1 MKNTVKL
8 CSDNTSK
15 TNNGIFEGWGT
26 SLCWWAHRVGYSPEL
41 TAKSAELF
49 FSEKGLN
56 LNIMRYNIGGGDD
69 PTHKHITRTDSIIP
83 GWLNYDKNKN
93 EYYYDYEADSNQLNV
108 LKSAYKSAG
117 KDALVEVFS
126 NSPPYFMT
134 KSGCTSGNT
143 DPNDNNLKDDCYE
156 AFAEYIAN
164 VTEYINNKLNI
175 DVYCV
180 SPMNEPD
187 TDYWGEFSPKQEG
200 CHYDPGE
207 SQNKIIIETAKAIKS
222 KGLNHIKIVASDE
235 TSTDKQ
241 LEEYHLY
248 TDEVKEVLDRIN
260 AHTYGTERQEELGQL
275 MLKEKVNIWM
285 SETDWSDV
293 AGEDAGQMGAAL
305 WFSKKIISDINA
317 LSPSAWVIW
326 LVIDHHR
333 SKDGFMGNVDSG
345 FPSTDNGY
353 WGVAFADHDTKEI
366 FLSKKYYAFGQF
378 SRYIRP
384 GDTIIHCDSQTL
396 GALNNE
402 NGKLTIVAINDKKED
417 IIKIFDVSDFK
428 NTTAKVQVIRTSGAL
443 EDGENWSEL
452 PCFEF
457 SNGSFDYSL
466 KGNSITT
473 FIIK

>member
-1 MKNTVKL
+1 MSNTVKIL
-8 CSDNTSK
+8 LKNASQ
-15 TNNGIFEGWGT
+15 TNNGRFEGWGT

-41 TAKSAELF
+41 TEKSAELF

-69 PTHKHITRTDSIIP
+69 PSHKHITRTDSIVP
-83 GWLNYDKNKN
+83 GWLYFDESKN
-93 EYYYDYEADSNQLNV
+93 EYYYNYTADRNQLNV
-108 LKSAYKSAG
+108 LEAAYKKAG

-134 KSGCTSGNT
+134 KSGCSSGNT
-143 DPNDNNLKDDCYE
+143 DPNENNLKDQCFKD
-156 AFAEYIAN
+156 FAEYIAH
-164 VTEYINNKLNI
+164 VTEYINNTLNI
-175 DVYCV
+175 KVYCV
-180 SPMNEPD
+180 SPMNEPN
-187 TDYWGEFSPKQEG
+187 TDYWQEHSEKQEG

-207 SQNKIIIETAKAIKS
+207 SQNKIIIETAEAIKS

-241 LEEYHLY
+241 LEEYNLY
-248 TDEVKEVLDRIN
+248 TNEVKKVLDRVN
-260 AHTYGTERQEELGQL
+260 THTYGTEKINELGEL
-275 MLKEKVNIWM
+275 MRKENMNIWM
-285 SETDWSDV
+285 SETDWSDT
-293 AGEDAGQMGAAL
+293 AGEDAREMGAAL

-326 LVIDHHR
+326 LVIDHHK

-366 FLSKKYYAFGQF
+366 LLSKKYFAFGQF

-384 GDTIIHCDSQTL
+384 GDTIIHCDTHTL
-396 GALNNE
+396 AAFDKNTN
-402 NGKLTIVAINDKKED
+402 KLSIVCINDKKND
-417 IIKIFDVSDFK
+417 VVKTFDFADFLK
-428 NTTAKVQVIRTSGAL
+428 PSGKAEVIRTSGSL
-443 EDGENWSEL
+443 KDGENWAKL
-452 PCFEF
+452 PSFGFENGTF
-457 SNGSFDYSL
+457 SYAL
-466 KGNSITT
+466 KGNSVTT